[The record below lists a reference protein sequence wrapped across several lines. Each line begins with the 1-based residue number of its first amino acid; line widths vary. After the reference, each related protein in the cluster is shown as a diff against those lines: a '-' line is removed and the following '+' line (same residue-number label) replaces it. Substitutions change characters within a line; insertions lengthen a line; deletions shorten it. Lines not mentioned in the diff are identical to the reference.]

1 MDHSNTSD
9 TDAAS
14 PDEEPTVALRG
25 ASVDVDVR
33 RIGRVLSIVAVV
45 GLGITVI
52 ALYVAA
58 FQRNSQ
64 ITELRDHGVPV
75 QVTVTSCIGLMGGT
89 GQNAAGDVCSGTYT
103 VAGHRYNVVLPGTD
117 LQQRGAVIAGVVAA
131 NDPTV
136 FSTKVIVAGERPSP
150 RVYLLP
156 TILLVIEVV
165 LIVLVVRSWRTR
177 RKGSAATDPE
187 ISA

>member
-1 MDHSNTSD
+1 MNNSNTSD
-9 TDAAS
+9 ADAAS

-64 ITELRDHGVPV
+64 ITELRNHGMPV
-75 QVTVTSCIGLMGGT
+75 EVTVTSCLGLMGGT
-89 GQNAAGDVCSGTYT
+89 GQNSAGDVCSGTY
-103 VAGHRYNVVLPGTD
+103 VVDGHRYNVVLPGTD
-117 LQQRGAVIAGVVAA
+117 LQQRGSVLAGVVAA

-156 TILLVIEVV
+156 TVLLAIELV
-165 LIVLVVRSWRTR
+165 LIVLVVRSLRTR

-187 ISA
+187 VSA